1 MYNCDFS
8 IHIYT
13 LMLKIRHIQ
22 EIKVL
27 LVYAIDLVG
36 FGGWRL
42 ESLIYLEYI
51 CRDVMLMFV
60 KNA

>member
-1 MYNCDFS
+1 
-8 IHIYT
+8 
-13 LMLKIRHIQ
+13 MLKIRHIQ

-36 FGGWRL
+36 FKGWRL

-51 CRDVMLMFV
+51 CRDVMLMLTYENTFEYV
-60 KNA
+60 LNIYL